1 MDLSARSNIIVP
13 LMAGFIAGALVTTAV
28 SRTHAVKTCRPEP
41 TRADM
46 KLLMAGSSAE
56 TYRLQNFV
64 IKAVRPDEEALLTH
78 EHVKAVRN
86 EANIY
91 HILGRHPRIAECL
104 YISPTKG
111 SIVLK
116 YYTHGNLKDHI
127 ARQSDVTSTELKKW
141 ARQMIE
147 GVAEIHRNGIRH
159 ADIRLD
165 QWLLDEEY
173 NARLCDFDA
182 SGHDANENLGLE
194 GTKAMGLE
202 NPSHF
207 MPRDPMEDS
216 TVLSD
221 LFALGS
227 TLYELDTGKEP
238 FADMFDE
245 EHEEE
250 ITALFEAGNYPEVS
264 ALSFGALILGCWKGE
279 YETALD
285 LLRAGEKSCGL

>member
-1 MDLSARSNIIVP
+1 MN
-13 LMAGFIAGALVTTAV
+13 
-28 SRTHAVKTCRPEP
+28 
-41 TRADM
+41 
-46 KLLMAGSSAE
+46 LLMAGSAR
-56 TYRLQNFV
+56 TYRITDAVLKTVDIADELPLLEHN
-64 IKAVRPDEEALLTH
+64 IKAMRIEASVYT
-78 EHVKAVRN
+78 
-86 EANIY
+86 
-91 HILGRHPRIAECL
+91 ILGKHPRIAETL
-104 YISPTKG
+104 YISGQKEF
-111 SIVLK
+111 ILLK
-116 YYTHGNLKDHI
+116 YYRHGNLKDHI
-127 ARQSDVTSTELKKW
+127 AKHPNITSAERKRW

-159 ADIRLD
+159 SDIRLD
-165 QWLLDEEY
+165 QWLLDDDY
-173 NARLCDFDA
+173 NARLCDFNGSDF
-182 SGHDANENLGLE
+182 DTNERLGLE
-194 GTKAMGLE
+194 GIVSDRLE

-238 FADMFDE
+238 FSGMFDE
-245 EHEEE
+245 KHEEE

-264 ALSFGALILGCWKGE
+264 VLSLGALILGCWKGE